1 MPGRHPAAPRTCE
14 RFTHQSLDASIDAGS
29 DGTHRAAKRRFR
41 ERAGLGLIGINH
53 DALALSGRPDDL
65 SQVDVNHNARP
76 TLHCRFNGGLNA
88 AMSELELKLRIPEG
102 ALPSLR
108 QALRAHGAKSTRLQ
122 ARYFDTADGLLARHL
137 VALRLRLEGRRWVQ
151 TLKAAGTGAVHRLE
165 DEVRVSG
172 TPGVVP
178 QLDLHLH
185 DGGEAGVALQAA
197 LQSEPGAVL
206 LERHATDITRLHCLL
221 QTSGGTVI
229 EVALDTGRAM
239 AGANVVPITELE
251 LEHKS
256 GPIQGLFDLAAAWV
270 PHGGLWLCTITK
282 AERGQRLM
290 DPEGRATVAKPA
302 MPELEVSADGPTL
315 LKALLQATL
324 AQVLAPASEVAEGDT
339 AEDTIHQLRVALRRL
354 RTVLRELSAL
364 SATISPEWDA
374 ALAHTFGLLG
384 QTRDQQAVT
393 AAVQPLLQAAGAPR
407 LNWHAPKAADPA
419 AAVRDSAFQ
428 TTLVSILAL
437 AHAGAE
443 CFAPLSAKQVLAH
456 LSARLRKL
464 HGQVTRDGTR
474 FERLPLEQQHR
485 VRKRLKR
492 LRYLIDLTVTLWPE
506 RAVKRYLKNLSKAQ
520 KAMGLHNDVA
530 VAAEAFRADAA
541 THPDAWFATGWLQAH
556 LAVTAHSARKTL
568 TPVAKSKKFWA

>member
-1 MPGRHPAAPRTCE
+1 
-14 RFTHQSLDASIDAGS
+14 
-29 DGTHRAAKRRFR
+29 
-41 ERAGLGLIGINH
+41 
-53 DALALSGRPDDL
+53 
-65 SQVDVNHNARP
+65 
-76 TLHCRFNGGLNA
+76 
-88 AMSELELKLRIPEG
+88 MSELELKLRIPEE
-102 ALPSLR
+102 ALASLR

-122 ARYFDTADGLLARHL
+122 ARYFDTADGLLAHHL

-165 DEVRVSG
+165 HEVRV
-172 TPGVVP
+172 PGSSAVVP
-178 QLDLHLH
+178 QLNLSLHE
-185 DGGEAGVALQAA
+185 GSEAGMALRAA
-197 LQSEPGAVL
+197 LQSAPGAVL

-229 EVALDTGRAM
+229 EAALDTGRAM
-239 AGANVVPITELE
+239 AGTNVVPITELE

-270 PHGGLWLCTITK
+270 THGGLWLCTITK

-290 DPEGRATVAKPA
+290 DPNAHSLEPKPA
-302 MPELEVSADGPTL
+302 MPKLEASADGPTL

-324 AQVLAPASEVAEGDT
+324 AQVLVPASEVAEGDT
-339 AEDTIHQLRVALRRL
+339 AETTIHQLRVALRRL

-364 SATISPEWDA
+364 SANIDPGWDT

-393 AAVQPLLQAAGAPR
+393 AAVKPLLQAAGAPR
-407 LNWHAPKAADPA
+407 LTWHAEKAADPA
-419 AAVRDSAFQ
+419 AAVRDPAFQ
-428 TTLVSILAL
+428 TTLVSMLAL
-437 AHAGAE
+437 AYAGVE
-443 CFAPLSAKQVLAH
+443 CFAPLSGEQVLAH

-492 LRYLIDLTVTLWPE
+492 LRYLIDLTAALWPR

-530 VAAEAFRADAA
+530 VAAEAFQADAA
-541 THPDAWFATGWLQAH
+541 SHPEAWFAAGWLQAH

-568 TPVAKSKKFWA
+568 TPVAKSSKFWA